1 MFKRIA
7 LILLV
12 IFVIAIGYDVL
23 ASVAKALDSGSLSSL
38 IPSLTPPSEPNW
50 AVGGENLSTLPTINF
65 NFFSPTGA
73 GRDYI
78 TQGYGHT
85 AYAYLYIDGW
95 HNGIDLAANFGT
107 PVYAPADGTV
117 LAVINQDAYCPH
129 IGFGKYVALDDPVQ
143 HLVFV
148 LSHFGTFAVSAGD
161 QIKKGTLIGT
171 VGPTG
176 LETGP
181 HLLVSIFKEQGFNT
195 SPAHGCGPYPQGQD
209 VDPLNY
215 LGTVYQ

>member
-1 MFKRIA
+1 MLKRIGIT
-7 LILLV
+7 LLLV
-12 IFVIAIGYDVL
+12 FTIAIGYDV
-23 ASVAKALDSGSLSSL
+23 VATVANALDSGSFAALFSNT
-38 IPSLTPPSEPNW
+38 TPPPPASNFT
-50 AVGGENLSTLPTINF
+50 GSGLTYINF
-65 NFFSPTGA
+65 NFFDPSGA

-85 AYAYLYIDGW
+85 AYAYLYINGW

-117 LAVINQDAYCPH
+117 LAVVDQDTYCPH
-129 IGFGKYVALDDPVQ
+129 IAFGKYVALDDPAH

-148 LSHFGTFAVSAGD
+148 FSHLGTFAVSANE
-161 QIKKGTLIGT
+161 QIRKGTLIGT

-215 LGTVYQ
+215 LGTVYH